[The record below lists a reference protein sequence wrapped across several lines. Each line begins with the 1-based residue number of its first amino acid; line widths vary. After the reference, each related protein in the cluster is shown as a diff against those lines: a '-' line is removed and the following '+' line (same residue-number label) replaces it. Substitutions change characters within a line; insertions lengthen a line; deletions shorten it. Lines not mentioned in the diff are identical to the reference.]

1 MYAIIILISSII
13 GDIMQTLL
21 NDFCFSDKNA
31 GLLLIDMP
39 TGTGKTYNSVEFIY
53 KNYKNVKNKI
63 IFITNLKKNL
73 PIKNLKEFF
82 EKDNKLDD
90 FEKDVLFLDNNVD
103 TLIDH
108 FNEVKNLIPHDR
120 FSKNGTLYN
129 VKRCIKVITTI
140 KDNLSNKSSK
150 ELEEFGSKDNAYFI
164 MGQAKED
171 LKEKYEKEFRAL
183 IEEELKYDSEGKRR
197 TKAQKLE
204 LIKTDPNYKWIS
216 VLYPAV
222 NTDDKKIIFMSIDK
236 FLVRNSTIV
245 EPSYNIIDNKS
256 LLDNS
261 IIFIDEFDASKDI
274 LLKSIIKESLDTQV
288 SVVELFRIIYS
299 GLENTSFSKLL
310 TEVSNK
316 LNENIQK
323 QERRFYTP
331 DEILDE
337 FRTRA
342 KEIEKKYKLVN
353 FHKLDAS
360 EKDRANFLFQ
370 DYQFHTILSDEKN
383 CVYLENDKQ
392 TRINWI
398 KKADKKEVLE
408 EENLFALLQAI
419 KSFLAYFQN
428 GVKLLA
434 DNYLALKRERKQ
446 ETNNF
451 SYEASIK
458 TVLSE
463 FGIEG
468 RYLNYLTSQIL
479 NTKKGRSNK
488 IVDLKSELDFSVY
501 EKGFRFYNF
510 VDSDTFDTQSKIQL
524 LSFNMSPEKMLI
536 YLCLNSKVIGISAS
550 GTLETVTGN
559 YDLCYVK
566 KKLGSLFYEISPE
579 EQDRIN
585 KSIMKSL
592 GDYSN
597 VNIDIDKC
605 LITDKNYYDI
615 LKSFL
620 SESDYEVITKK
631 IDSYATEGFI
641 KARYCKIVYAIDK
654 FFKRSIH
661 SFLFLTN
668 VSMNSNLDF
677 NYECI
682 NYIFNTLKPE
692 SCKNAYCYSL
702 EGSLEK
708 FENLKQ
714 VIKDRL
720 KLGKRVFVVSTYQT
734 LGAGQN
740 LQYEYDENYEEL
752 LRVINDNSYGK
763 KHKDFDALFLDKPT
777 NLFVNMNSK
786 PNEEQLLKFIY
797 QVKCLEEIGHFDL
810 DRATTEIKKA
820 IKILYHASTQKITT
834 PKSKHIYM
842 HTAKI
847 ILQAIGRICRTS
859 TKNTNIFISFDQQ
872 METELSY
879 CKEELL
885 SRPINNELKELLN
898 TCENIKTEVD
908 NNLFNINNSKIQKS
922 NDRINSLMQFKSA
935 SDIAKWEELRD
946 IVLRHPYDDAGIH
959 NNYDIY
965 CELKEAND
973 HYYYNKNEFGKFNIT
988 YEKYNDYCICEE
1000 LANLKTLMSVDI
1012 IKEYFESNGYATFFK
1027 KSNYL
1032 LLPNVF
1038 QRIYLGALGEVVGA
1052 FLVNNFLS
1060 NVNLKLERIINLDRY
1075 EKFDFVFNNDKY
1087 VDFKYWSGSRDK
1099 DREKEVKR
1107 ILKKLNDCHGTRGY
1121 IINILKPKN
1130 YNPKDY
1136 VSPDSRLII
1145 IPYLFDPET
1154 HQWNREGFNR
1164 LL

>member
-1 MYAIIILISSII
+1 
-13 GDIMQTLL
+13 MQKLL
-21 NDFCFSDKNA
+21 QDFCFSNSEP

-39 TGTGKTYNSVEFIY
+39 TGTGKTYNSIEFIY
-53 KNYKNVKNKI
+53 KNYKKVKNKI

-73 PIKNLKEFF
+73 PIDKLRGFF
-82 EKDNKLDD
+82 EKDNKLDE

-103 TLIDH
+103 TLIEH
-108 FNEVKNLIPHDR
+108 FNEVDSFIPYDK

-129 VKRCIKVITTI
+129 VKRCIKVINTI
-140 KDNLSNKSSK
+140 KDNLTNKSSK

-164 MGQAKED
+164 MSQAKED
-171 LKEKYEKEFRAL
+171 LKEKYEKELRTI

-197 TKAQKLE
+197 TKAQKLD
-204 LIKTDPNYKWIS
+204 LIKTDPNYQWIS

-236 FLVRNSTIV
+236 FLVRNSTII

-261 IIFIDEFDASKDI
+261 ILFIDEFDASKDI

-316 LNENIQK
+316 LNDNIQK
-323 QERRFYTP
+323 KEHRFYTP

-342 KEIEKKYKLVN
+342 NEIEKKYKLIN
-353 FHKLDAS
+353 FHKLDES
-360 EKDRANFLFQ
+360 EKERANFLFQ

-383 CVYLENDKQ
+383 CVYLENDKE
-392 TRINWI
+392 TRVNWI
-398 KKADKKEVLE
+398 KKTDKKVILE
-408 EENLFALLQAI
+408 EENLFALLQSI
-419 KSFLAYFQN
+419 KSFFAYFQN

-434 DNYLALKRERKQ
+434 DNYLALKKERKQ

-468 RYLNYLTSQIL
+468 KYLNYLTSQIL
-479 NTKKGRSNK
+479 NTKKARSNK

-510 VDSDTFDTQSKIQL
+510 IDSDTFDTQSKIQL
-524 LSFNMSPEKMLI
+524 LSFNMSPEKILI
-536 YLCLNSKVIGISAS
+536 YLCMNSKVIGISAS

-559 YDLCYVK
+559 YDLTYVK
-566 KKLGSLFYEISPE
+566 KKLGSLFYEINQE

-585 KSIMKSL
+585 KSIIKSL
-592 GDYSN
+592 GDYTD
-597 VNIDIDKC
+597 VIIDIDKC
-605 LITDKNYYDI
+605 SITDKNYYEV
-615 LKSFL
+615 LKSIL
-620 SESDYEVITKK
+620 SEQDYDAITKK
-631 IDSYATEGFI
+631 IDGYATDSYV
-641 KARYCKIVYAIDK
+641 KSRYCKIVYAIDK
-654 FFKRSIH
+654 FFKRNIH

-677 NYECI
+677 NYDCI
-682 NYIFNTLKPE
+682 NFIFSTLKPQN
-692 SCKNAYCYSL
+692 CKNAYCYSL

-714 VIKDRL
+714 AIKDKL

-740 LQYEYDENYEEL
+740 LQYEYDENYEDL
-752 LRVINDNSYGK
+752 LRIINDNSYGK

-797 QVKCLEEIGHFDL
+797 QVKCLEEVGYFNL
-810 DRATTEIKKA
+810 EQATTEIKKG
-820 IKILYHASTQKITT
+820 IKILYHASSLKTNT
-834 PKSKHIYM
+834 PRSKHIYM

-847 ILQAIGRICRTS
+847 ILQAIGRICRTN

-872 METELSY
+872 MENELAY
-879 CKEELL
+879 CKDELL
-885 SRPINNELKELLN
+885 KRPLNNELRKLLN
-898 TCENIKTEVD
+898 TCENVKTEVD
-908 NNLFNINNSKIQKS
+908 ISLFNINNSKIQKS
-922 NDRINSLMQFKSA
+922 NDRINTLKEFRSA
-935 SDIAKWEELRD
+935 SDVSKWEELRD
-946 IVLRHPYDDAGIH
+946 VVLKHPYDNVGIH
-959 NNYDIY
+959 NEYDIY
-965 CELKEAND
+965 CELKDAND

-988 YEKYNDYCICEE
+988 YDKYNDYCICEN
-1000 LANLKTLMSVDI
+1000 LANLKTLMSI
-1012 IKEYFESNGYATFFK
+1012 KSIKEYFETNGYATTFE

-1038 QRIYLGALGEVVGA
+1038 QRIYLGALGEVVGT
-1052 FLVNNFLS
+1052 FLVNKFLKD
-1060 NVNLKLERIINLDRY
+1060 VNLKLERITSLERY
-1075 EKFDFVFNNDKY
+1075 EKFDFVFDNDKY
-1087 VDFKYWSGSRDK
+1087 VDFKYWNGSQDK
-1099 DREKEVKR
+1099 DRKKEIER
-1107 ILKKLNDCHGTRGY
+1107 ILNKLKTCQGSHGY

-1130 YNPKDY
+1130 YDPKDY
-1136 VSPDSRLII
+1136 ISPDSRLII
-1145 IPYLFDPET
+1145 IPYLYDSET
-1154 HQWNREGFNR
+1154 RQWNMDGFNK
-1164 LL
+1164 LLLYVTT